1 MVTIALLIC
10 QCAVISP
17 SQSVPQ
23 MPVFI
28 CKGTFNVP
36 AASFT
41 YFPFQIAGPVTVAGN
56 FQASGGSGNDIE
68 IVIGPRNDVL
78 NALNG
83 HGGTVSYTSGKM
95 TAGNILLQLSDPG
108 EYLLALNNNFSALSN
123 KSVWANV
130 RYTPK

>member
-1 MVTIALLIC
+1 MRTLLRVAIVAILFC
-10 QCAVISP
+10 QGAVISP

-36 AASFT
+36 AATYT
-41 YFPFQIAGPVTVAGN
+41 YFPFQITGPVTVAGN

-68 IVIGPRNDVL
+68 IVIGPKNDVL

-83 HGGTVSYTSGKM
+83 HGGTVSYTSG
-95 TAGNILLQLSDPG
+95 
-108 EYLLALNNNFSALSN
+108 
-123 KSVWANV
+123 
-130 RYTPK
+130 